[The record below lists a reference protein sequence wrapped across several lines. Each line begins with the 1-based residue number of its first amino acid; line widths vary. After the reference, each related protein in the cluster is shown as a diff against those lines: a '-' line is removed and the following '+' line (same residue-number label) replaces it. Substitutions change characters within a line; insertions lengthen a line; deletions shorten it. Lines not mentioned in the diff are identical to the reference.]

1 MNTTY
6 NMLSQK
12 TDVST
17 SPIKNKGFVLLDTF
31 FRENGWHI
39 IKNEANWIAYT
50 KQGHETEYVEIKIG
64 FDNIIVS
71 VPIKN
76 SPFQYK
82 TTFTNY
88 FLASEYVEAK
98 FKEFII

>member
-1 MNTTY
+1 MNTSY

-12 TDVST
+12 TDIFS
-17 SPIKNKGFVLLDTF
+17 SPIKNKGFVLLDTL
-31 FRENGWHI
+31 FRENGWHM
-39 IKNEANWIAYT
+39 IKNETNWMAYT
-50 KQGHETEYVEIKIG
+50 KQGNETEYVEIKIG
-64 FDNIIVS
+64 LDNIIVS

-88 FLASEYVEAK
+88 FLASEYLEAR
-98 FKEFII
+98 FKEFIV